1 MIMFFYRF
9 DFFLKDYFINMYL
22 GTDKIIELHLA
33 TLHVASRLTEICSGI
48 NHKEGYT
55 FIVHFN

>member
-48 NHKEGYT
+48 NL
-55 FIVHFN
+55 